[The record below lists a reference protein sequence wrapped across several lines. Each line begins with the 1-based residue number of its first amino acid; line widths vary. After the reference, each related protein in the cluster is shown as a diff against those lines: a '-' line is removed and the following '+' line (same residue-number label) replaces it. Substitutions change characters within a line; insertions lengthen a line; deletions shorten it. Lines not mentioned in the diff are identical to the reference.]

1 MLGAMFAFRS
11 KSVDNGDDGES
22 PYASLGSKPIVQA
35 MKFSDSFLDEI
46 RARLPVSQVVSRRVP
61 LKRRG
66 REFVGLSPFN
76 REKTPSFTVNDQK
89 GFYHCFSSGKHGD
102 VFTFLMETEGLSFPE
117 AVERLA
123 GEAGLELPKPDPQFE
138 RAAKERLGL
147 FDALEAASRF
157 FEDEL
162 KAREGRGALSYA
174 EGRGLSVETLRE
186 FRIGFAPNSKDALKS
201 ALLKKG
207 FTEAQL
213 LDAGLL
219 IKPDDGRAT
228 YDRFRNRLT
237 IPILDAKS
245 RVIAFGA
252 RALDP
257 ASEPKYL
264 NSPETRLFD
273 KGSTVFNFARAR
285 KAAFDSGELVV
296 VEGYMDVIALNQAGF
311 TNAVA
316 TLGTAFTERQMEL
329 LWQLAPEPIICF
341 DGDEAGEAAAARAI
355 DRMLP
360 NLREGRSFRF
370 AFLPQGSDPDDLVRT
385 KGPRALAECL
395 ASARPLIDVFW
406 LRELRSHA
414 VDTPERRAAFEARLE
429 SLLTEIA
436 NTRVR
441 DHYRREVKNRLFALW
456 RAKPARGGNL
466 PAIAPSGSIKRTGPT
481 PLPSA
486 RGFVTV
492 IILALVNHP
501 WLLDRFAEEVA
512 TLDIRD
518 KNLAALLA
526 SVTRIIFE
534 DHGVTSERLTDLI
547 EAGPLA
553 KLFKLLLSESAFA
566 RLAFLQGEAP
576 PKDVEQQ
583 FADLIFRF
591 RALPSLNRE
600 LEESADR
607 LADMSE
613 AEFERFAALQQQV
626 ASVGTHHSA
635 DDAGDRDAAKR
646 FQETVAR
653 LKQEGVSAHRGRRP
667 EKR

>member
-1 MLGAMFAFRS
+1 M
-11 KSVDNGDDGES
+11 
-22 PYASLGSKPIVQA
+22 
-35 MKFSDSFLDEI
+35 
-46 RARLPVSQVVSRRVP
+46 
-61 LKRRG
+61 
-66 REFVGLSPFN
+66 
-76 REKTPSFTVNDQK
+76 
-89 GFYHCFSSGKHGD
+89 
-102 VFTFLMETEGLSFPE
+102 
-117 AVERLA
+117 
-123 GEAGLELPKPDPQFE
+123 
-138 RAAKERLGL
+138 
-147 FDALEAASRF
+147 
-157 FEDEL
+157 
-162 KAREGRGALSYA
+162 
-174 EGRGLSVETLRE
+174 
-186 FRIGFAPNSKDALKS
+186 
-201 ALLKKG
+201 
-207 FTEAQL
+207 
-213 LDAGLL
+213 
-219 IKPDDGRAT
+219 
-228 YDRFRNRLT
+228 
-237 IPILDAKS
+237 
-245 RVIAFGA
+245 
-252 RALDP
+252 
-257 ASEPKYL
+257 
-264 NSPETRLFD
+264 
-273 KGSTVFNFARAR
+273 
-285 KAAFDSGELVV
+285 
-296 VEGYMDVIALNQAGF
+296 
-311 TNAVA
+311 
-316 TLGTAFTERQMEL
+316 
-329 LWQLAPEPIICF
+329 
-341 DGDEAGEAAAARAI
+341 
-355 DRMLP
+355 
-360 NLREGRSFRF
+360 
-370 AFLPQGSDPDDLVRT
+370 RT

-395 ASARPLIDVFW
+395 ASARPLIDVVW

-456 RAKPARGGNL
+456 REKPTRGGKL
-466 PAIAPSGSIKRTGPT
+466 PAMAPSRSIERTGPT

-501 WLLDRFAEEVA
+501 WLLDPFAEEVA
-512 TLDIRD
+512 TLEIRD

-526 SVTRIIFE
+526 SVTRIIFD
-534 DHGVTSERLTDLI
+534 DHGVTSERLTDMI
-547 EAGPLA
+547 EAGPHA

-576 PKDVEQQ
+576 PGDVEQQ

-653 LKQEGVSAHRGRRP
+653 LKQEDISTHRGRRP